1 VSRQN
6 KEIGMK
12 VILSADGTDEGAAA
26 RQWCAANLHAGDSVI
41 AVVGVNQFGEFV
53 LGVPPFDA
61 LGGEPELLAGVKGEY
76 CRPLTE
82 IGLACDAR
90 LLRDSQRRAVIE
102 VAETERADL
111 IVIGKRPHGWI
122 ADLVLGEVIGQ
133 VVHHPPC
140 PVLLVPTETHA
151 SRAVSR
157 R

>member
-1 VSRQN
+1 
-6 KEIGMK
+6 
-12 VILSADGTDEGAAA
+12 
-26 RQWCAANLHAGDSVI
+26 
-41 AVVGVNQFGEFV
+41 QFGEFV

-61 LGGEPELLAGVKGEY
+61 LGGEPELLAGLEREY

-90 LLRDSQRRAVIE
+90 FRPGSQRRAVVD

-151 SRAVSR
+151 ARATPR